1 MLKLANKWAKVFLTE
16 PKKCCLSRKPRSI
29 SVKVIRIHKMLHPSK
44 QFCSTLSSQPR
55 ILLQELK
62 REGIVPRRDFE
73 PRDFVPIRGFDPRDF
88 LPRRDF
94 ELRDFDSIL
103 LHNLHNILRHYNF
116 DFLFNHAL
124 GSNYCKPTKM
134 VQETIDKNI
143 YLYFILTK
151 PAKLLLRDFLPLNRC
166 GYP

>member
-88 LPRRDF
+88 LPRRIF
-94 ELRDFDSIL
+94 KLRDFVP
-103 LHNLHNILRHYNF
+103 R
-116 DFLFNHAL
+116 DFVPEGIFSQ
-124 GSNYCKPTKM
+124 G
-134 VQETIDKNI
+134 I
-143 YLYFILTK
+143 LYFLHIVFQRRLVNKKCNQQAQYFIQNNLDRT
-151 PAKLLLRDFLPLNRC
+151 
-166 GYP
+166 